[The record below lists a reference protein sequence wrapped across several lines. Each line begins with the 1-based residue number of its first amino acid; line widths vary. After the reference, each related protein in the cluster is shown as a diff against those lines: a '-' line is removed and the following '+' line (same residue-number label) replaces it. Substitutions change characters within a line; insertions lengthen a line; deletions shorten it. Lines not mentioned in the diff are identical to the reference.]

1 MRKKKKKKKRKRRD
15 GPNPAEAQHGRP
27 GLAAETAHDRP
38 MPVARRGCAHGAV
51 TAPRPAMVAGRW
63 AADPGLGV
71 SREAGGAPARLGISA
86 GQGFGAGNLPRRAAH
101 GEAAE
106 AAAASDV
113 SALTSFGG
121 GRHWSRP
128 APAARMRVGEDEGL
142 VDLKED
148 PEMHDVYRGGKRTMA
163 VAFSAKGGRIQCRGV
178 DKGFQG
184 AERWRW
190 LASGAV
196 GLRGKREMEGG
207 RRRPDFGLSRER
219 EREQGGPVG
228 A

>member
-1 MRKKKKKKKRKRRD
+1 MRKKKKKKKRKQRD
-15 GPNPAEAQHGRP
+15 GLNPAEAQHGRP

-71 SREAGGAPARLGISA
+71 SREAGGAPARLGIPA
-86 GQGFGAGNLPRRAAH
+86 GQGFGVGNLPRRAAH
-101 GEAAE
+101 GEAA
-106 AAAASDV
+106 AASDV
-113 SALTSFGG
+113 PALTSFGG

-148 PEMHDVYRGGKRTMA
+148 PEMHDVYRGGKRTAA